1 MASTSRRGDEAGG
14 AAAVPQLA
22 LGPGCAACLA
32 LLHSR
37 WRPHRLSAPVTVL
50 SAAQSTTERCKAVA
64 QMGGEAGRWRQRR
77 PAAVASDALTRH
89 PSHPNACAT
98 AQ

>member
-22 LGPGCAACLA
+22 FEPVCVARLA

-37 WRPHRLSAPVTVL
+37 WRLHRLSAVTVL
-50 SAAQSTTERCKAVA
+50 SAA
-64 QMGGEAGRWRQRR
+64 
-77 PAAVASDALTRH
+77 
-89 PSHPNACAT
+89 
-98 AQ
+98 